1 MVFLRKKSLGKDY
14 GVTGVPKPLGI
25 YKVIENGLGLLML
38 VTTAGA
44 LNRVLRLR
52 YHAETP
58 PEPCKIRV
66 WLPGLLQVKKLLRL
80 IINLLKVTVLMR
92 SKAVIM
98 IWDT

>member
-1 MVFLRKKSLGKDY
+1 M
-14 GVTGVPKPLGI
+14 TGVPKPLGI
-25 YKVIENGLGLLML
+25 CKVIENGLGLLML

-58 PEPCKIRV
+58 PETCKIHV
-66 WLPGLLQVKKLLRL
+66 GLPGLLQVKKLLRL